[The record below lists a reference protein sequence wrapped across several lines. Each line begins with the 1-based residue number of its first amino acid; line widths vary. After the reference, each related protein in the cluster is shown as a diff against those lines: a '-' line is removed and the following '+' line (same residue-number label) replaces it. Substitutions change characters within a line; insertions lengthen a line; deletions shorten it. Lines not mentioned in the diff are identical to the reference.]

1 MSTPVKPLAVIL
13 LASSALLQGC
23 KGSADRP
30 TDEALKAAIAVS
42 LKEKGMNEFVMGCG
56 VMKGDLKALDTV
68 EVVAW
73 GEKNEPA
80 GYIPVKV
87 HVSGTC
93 EAQNPR
99 CGADNNQLCPPEDE
113 SFNTR
118 KEGLSSDQERP
129 IVFHL
134 KKGDFD
140 AWTA

>member
-1 MSTPVKPLAVIL
+1 
-13 LASSALLQGC
+13 
-23 KGSADRP
+23 
-30 TDEALKAAIAVS
+30 
-42 LKEKGMNEFVMGCG
+42 VMGCG

-140 AWTA
+140 AWTAEPQRPVRRKGQLERLGPGSLKPRAPEEDQEAPSPTPLRLRLR